1 PGTVSVALLPIEIG
15 PCSTWFVAVTTM
27 VKVSTGDRMEVL
39 VEVMEVFSVPR
50 LQVTEPLLA
59 VPQVPRLAAAETKVE
74 FPPILSVNTAPV
86 TGSPVLKI
94 KYLKVTWLPTPTGV
108 GVTDGLLAPGGL
120 AFAGVSCGI
129 LRPDR
134 FGPTLLTNASGR
146 LGEVGCSALAV
157 VGKLGEAV

>member
-39 VEVMEVFSVPR
+39 VEVVEVFSVPR

-94 KYLKVTWLPTPTGV
+94 KYLKLTWLPTPTGV
-108 GVTDGLLAPGGL
+108 GVTDGLLAP
-120 AFAGVSCGI
+120 AGVAGKS
-129 LRPDR
+129 LESVKPVTRAS
-134 FGPTLLTNASGR
+134 PTESVTMAIPMSP
-146 LGEVGCSALAV
+146 AV
-157 VGKLGEAV
+157 PPRYVK